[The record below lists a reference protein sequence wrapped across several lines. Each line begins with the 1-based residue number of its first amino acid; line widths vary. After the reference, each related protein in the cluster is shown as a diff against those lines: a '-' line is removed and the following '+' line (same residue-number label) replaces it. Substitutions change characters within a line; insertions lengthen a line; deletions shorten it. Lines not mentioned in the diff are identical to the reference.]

1 MFVNEYVM
9 TRKRYDKWAAPK
21 FWKLPIFYVYC
32 IIFAAGTFGWIY
44 FHHVGASLRWQ
55 SVGATLSF
63 IALYRGV
70 FFKWMHA
77 DKTFRVTRAQ
87 YFNGKD
93 WTCKVMIREKDIA
106 LFINNKIN
114 NHVDWEDLTKF
125 EEAKTYYKLTS
136 KDQIEGVMLDKD
148 SFTEGDSS
156 SFKQWMLEQ
165 HPEIKYGP
173 IDPAF
178 DK

>member
-1 MFVNEYVM
+1 M
-9 TRKRYDKWAAPK
+9 TNGSSKILEASHLLRILYNLRSRN
-21 FWKLPIFYVYC
+21 FWLDL
-32 IIFAAGTFGWIY
+32 

-93 WTCKVMIREKDIA
+93 WNM
-106 LFINNKIN
+106 
-114 NHVDWEDLTKF
+114 
-125 EEAKTYYKLTS
+125 
-136 KDQIEGVMLDKD
+136 
-148 SFTEGDSS
+148 
-156 SFKQWMLEQ
+156 
-165 HPEIKYGP
+165 
-173 IDPAF
+173 
-178 DK
+178 